1 MKYLITFLVAI
12 VAFTAFAQ
20 KSSYNFEQ
28 KMDLR
33 KQKILQLYASKEEP
47 GKIFTYAQIVAKLS
61 LGQDIDK
68 CRKDFLYQLKHPTG
82 DMFFGLPMMSCYL
95 YGYKYWTEEIHQ
107 AAKDVWKN
115 YLPGRGDTE
124 NHWVIWHG
132 ALLLAAQTW
141 PDMTAAEWANGRSS
155 KENYKDAYDFLN
167 SWIKTTTTIG
177 TGEFDSPTYVQTYL
191 GGLLVI
197 YDFVKDPKLKQRI
210 GMALDWTIADYA
222 VDYLGGAYT
231 GAHSRIYDRD
241 VLHPGREGGDV
252 FGYMMFGDAPLPVYC
267 NELNFAVYYCV
278 TSYHLPQIIQEIA
291 TDRSKPSVSYK
302 RRRVRNIIRYS
313 KDKNPPVYKT
323 NYMSKTFSI
332 GSEDGGIQ
340 QPIQQHTWG
349 LTYLYDKGSKF
360 DEIFSIH
367 PYYSETEL
375 AMFFPEKAKTLVTR
389 VIGGNKG
396 TYNKAWK
403 WTGCSPYERTFQYK
417 NTLIVLYDLDP
428 KTHYKHIDYHFPK
441 DLAKRIIDKDT
452 GWILCEGNDG
462 TYMAIK
468 PFKPGVWSEDETCF
482 RFRSPH
488 LKNGL
493 VATAF
498 EASAFKS
505 WDDFVAKMKATK
517 LDISNLDKDV
527 EATYTTTDG
536 TQLKFQYP
544 DKRFINGKE
553 YGMKKM
559 PLFKGPFLNGN
570 DGVLHMQHG
579 NKELTLD
586 FNKNEVISKVK

>member
-1 MKYLITFLVAI
+1 
-12 VAFTAFAQ
+12 
-20 KSSYNFEQ
+20 
-28 KMDLR
+28 
-33 KQKILQLYASKEEP
+33 
-47 GKIFTYAQIVAKLS
+47 
-61 LGQDIDK
+61 
-68 CRKDFLYQLKHPTG
+68 
-82 DMFFGLPMMSCYL
+82 MMSTYL

-107 AAKDVWKN
+107 AARKVWTK

-124 NHWVIWHG
+124 NHWVIWHA

-141 PDMTAAEWANGRSS
+141 PEMTADEWVNGRSS
-155 KENYKDAYDFLN
+155 AENYKDAYDYLN

-191 GGLLVI
+191 GGLLPL
-197 YDFVKDPKLKQRI
+197 YDFVDDPLLKQRI
-210 GMALDWTIADYA
+210 GMAIDWTAADYA

-241 VLHPGREGGDV
+241 VLHPGREGGDA
-252 FGYMMFGDAPLPVYC
+252 FGYMMFGDAPFPSYC
-267 NELNFAVYYCV
+267 NERDFAILYSLS
-278 TSYHLPQIIQEIA
+278 SYRLPEIIQKIA
-291 TDRSKPSVSYK
+291 TDRSKPFVSYK
-302 RRRVRNIIRYS
+302 RRRVRNIIRFS
-313 KDKNPPVYKT
+313 EDRNPPVYKT
-323 NYMSKTFSI
+323 NYMSKDFSI

-349 LTYLYDKGSKF
+349 ITYLYDKGSRF
-360 DEIFSIH
+360 NEIFTIH
-367 PYYSETEL
+367 PYYSAKEL
-375 AMFFPEKAKTLVTR
+375 GMFFPEKAKTLVTR

-396 TYNKAWK
+396 TYNKPWK
-403 WTGCSPYERTFQYK
+403 WSGCSPYERTFQYK

-441 DLAKRIIDKDT
+441 DLKKRITDKES
-452 GWILCEGNDG
+452 GWIFTQGGDN

-493 VATAF
+493 IATAF
-498 EASAFKS
+498 EASDFKN
-505 WDDFVAKMKATK
+505 WDDFAAKIKATK
-517 LDISNLDKDV
+517 LDISGLNKDV
-527 EATYTTTDG
+527 DVTYTTIDNTVI
-536 TQLKFQYP
+536 KFQYP
-544 DKRFINGKE
+544 DKYFVNGKSVSH
-553 YGMKKM
+553 KDM
-559 PLFKGPFLNGN
+559 PLFKGTYLNGN

-586 FNKNEVISKVK
+586 FNKNEVRSIVK